1 MASGEESLAQALW
14 PGQTPIGKRVR
25 PSIFKTWRV
34 VVGVVDDVKEY
45 KVPLADWMRRP
56 YGDIYFP
63 ASQGVSGPSASMRL
77 VIQANAGAD
86 LASLARALP
95 GFVASINSSVP
106 VSELRNMHQIVSD
119 AVAAPRSVMWLFLVF
134 AGLALV
140 LGVVGIYSIISYIV
154 TQRTHEIGIRMAI
167 GANQWDVLRIILRRG
182 VVLTFIG
189 LAVGLAGAM
198 LCSRLMASLL
208 YGMHPTDLATFI
220 AVSVIVASASLIA
233 TYVPARRATKVA
245 PTIAL
250 KYE

>member
-1 MASGEESLAQALW
+1 
-14 PGQTPIGKRVR
+14 
-25 PSIFKTWRV
+25 
-34 VVGVVDDVKEY
+34 
-45 KVPLADWMRRP
+45 
-56 YGDIYFP
+56 
-63 ASQGVSGPSASMRL
+63 
-77 VIQANAGAD
+77 
-86 LASLARALP
+86 
-95 GFVASINSSVP
+95 
-106 VSELRNMHQIVSD
+106 
-119 AVAAPRSVMWLFLVF
+119 MWLFLVF

-182 VVLTFIG
+182 VVLTVIG
-189 LAVGLAGAM
+189 LAVGLAGAL

-233 TYVPARRATKVA
+233 TYVPARRATKVD